1 MEGGPD
7 LQLQQLP
14 LATAAVSVLPHEDP
28 YSYKENLIGA
38 LLAIFGHLV
47 ISIALNLQKYSH
59 IRLAGSRDPR
69 AYFRTKTWW
78 CGLFFLL
85 LGELGVFSSYA
96 FAPLSLIVPL
106 SAVSVIGKRKGL
118 LYLCFCK
125 IAYENAMQYNFL
137 SLLIASAII
146 GIIFIK
152 EKWKP
157 KDFLRRYVLSFVG
170 CGLAVVGTYLLIT
183 FGPNS
188 HEMMTGDNITKHLVS
203 WPFLLYMLVEI
214 ILFCLL
220 LYFYKRKNANYI
232 VVILL
237 LVALL
242 GSMTVVTV
250 KAIAGMIVV
259 SIQGSLQLGYPIF
272 YIMLVCMVATA
283 VFQARFL
290 TQASQLYDSSQIASI
305 GYILST
311 ATAIT
316 AGATFYLDFTGEDV
330 LHICMFALGCLIA
343 FLGVFL
349 ITRNKKK
356 SIPFEP
362 YISMD
367 AMPGMQNVHDKG
379 IAVQPDLK
387 ASFSYGALENNDS
400 MAELYTPATLPIV
413 LEEHGSKGVSALPYR
428 VLEHSKKE

>member
-1 MEGGPD
+1 MEQASSLR
-7 LQLQQLP
+7 LQR
-14 LATAAVSVLPHEDP
+14 LATAAVPLPVHEDSF
-28 YSYKENLIGA
+28 SYKENLIGA
-38 LLAIFGHLV
+38 LLAIFGHLI

-59 IRLAGSRDPR
+59 IRLVGCKDNR
-69 AYFRTKTWW
+69 AYFKTKTWW
-78 CGLFFLL
+78 CGLFLLL
-85 LGELGVFSSYA
+85 LGELGVFSAYA

-106 SAVSVIGKRKGL
+106 GAVSV
-118 LYLCFCK
+118 
-125 IAYENAMQYNFL
+125 
-137 SLLIASAII
+137 IASAII

-157 KDFLRRYVLSFVG
+157 KDFLS
-170 CGLAVVGTYLLIT
+170 CGLAIVGTYLLIT

-188 HEMMTGDNITKHLVS
+188 HETMTGENITRHLVS

-220 LYFYKRKNANYI
+220 LYFYKERKANYI

-242 GSMTVVTV
+242 GSMTVITV
-250 KAIAGMIVV
+250 KAVAGMLVV
-259 SIQGSLQLGYPIF
+259 SIQGNLQLGYPIF
-272 YIMLVCMVATA
+272 YIMVVCMVATA
-283 VFQARFL
+283 AFQATFL
-290 TQASQLYDSSQIASI
+290 TQASQLYDASQIASV

-311 ATAIT
+311 TIAIT

-349 ITRNKKK
+349 ITRNKRK
-356 SIPFEP
+356 SILFEP

-367 AMPGMQNVHDKG
+367 TMPGMQNLHDNG
-379 IAVQPDLK
+379 TAVQPDLK
-387 ASFSYGALENNDS
+387 TSFSYGALENNDAI
-400 MAELYTPATLPIV
+400 AEIYTPATLPIV
-413 LEEHGSKGVSALPYR
+413 QEEHGSKGTSAPPYR
-428 VLEHSKKE
+428 VMEHSKRE

>member
-1 MEGGPD
+1 MERANGPG
-7 LQLQQLP
+7 LQLQP
-14 LATAAVSVLPHEDP
+14 LATLSVPRLAHEDSF
-28 YSYKENLIGA
+28 SYKENLIGA

-59 IRLAGSRDPR
+59 IRLVGCKDHR
-69 AYFRTKTWW
+69 AYFKTKTWW
-78 CGLFFLL
+78 CGLFLL
-85 LGELGVFSSYA
+85 FLGELGVFSAYA

-106 SAVSVIGKRKGL
+106 GAVSV
-118 LYLCFCK
+118 
-125 IAYENAMQYNFL
+125 
-137 SLLIASAII
+137 IASAII

-157 KDFLRRYVLSFVG
+157 KDFLS

-188 HEMMTGDNITKHLVS
+188 HETMTGENITKHLVS

-214 ILFCLL
+214 IIFCLL
-220 LYFYKRKNANYI
+220 LYFYKERKANYI

-237 LVALL
+237 LAALL
-242 GSMTVVTV
+242 GSMTVITV
-250 KAIAGMIVV
+250 KAVAGMVVV
-259 SIQGSLQLGYPIF
+259 SIRGNLQLGYPIF
-272 YIMLVCMVATA
+272 YIMVVCMVATA
-283 VFQARFL
+283 SFQATFL
-290 TQASQLYDSSQIASI
+290 TQATQLYDASQIASI

-316 AGATFYLDFTGEDV
+316 AGATFYMDFIGEDI

-349 ITRNKKK
+349 ITRNKRK
-356 SIPFEP
+356 SIFFEP

-367 AMPGMQNVHDKG
+367 AMPSMQNLHDNG
-379 IAVQPDLK
+379 TAVQPELK
-387 ASFSYGALENNDS
+387 TSFSYGALENNDAIS
-400 MAELYTPATLPIV
+400 EIYAPATLPIV
-413 LEEHGSKGVSALPYR
+413 QEEHGSRGSSVPPYR
-428 VLEHSKKE
+428 VMEHNKGE

>member
-1 MEGGPD
+1 MEGGNSPNM
-7 LQLQQLP
+7 QLQQIP
-14 LATAAVSVLPHEDP
+14 LATAAVSVQPHTDSF
-28 YSYKENLIGA
+28 SYKENLIGA

-59 IRLAGSRDPR
+59 IRLAGSKDSR
-69 AYFRTKTWW
+69 AYFKTKTWW
-78 CGLFFLL
+78 CGLFLL
-85 LGELGVFSSYA
+85 VLGELGVFSSYA

-106 SAVSVIGKRKGL
+106 SAVSVI
-118 LYLCFCK
+118 
-125 IAYENAMQYNFL
+125 
-137 SLLIASAII
+137 ASAII

-157 KDFLRRYVLSFVG
+157 KEFLRRYVLSFVG
-170 CGLAVVGTYLLIT
+170 CGLAIVGTYLLIT

-188 HEMMTGDNITKHLVS
+188 HEKMTGENITRHLVS

-214 ILFCLL
+214 IIFCLL
-220 LYFYKRKNANYI
+220 LYFYKEKNANYI
-232 VVILL
+232 VIILL

-250 KAIAGMIVV
+250 KAVAGMIVV
-259 SIQGSLQLGYPIF
+259 SIRGNLQLNYPIF
-272 YIMLVCMVATA
+272 YIMLVCMIATA
-283 VFQARFL
+283 VFQATFL
-290 TQASQLYDSSQIASI
+290 AQASQLYDSSQIASI

-311 ATAIT
+311 TVAIT

-349 ITRNKKK
+349 ITRNRKK
-356 SIPFEP
+356 SVPFEP

-367 AMPGMQNVHDKG
+367 AMPGNSFEHLLGIGLHHVCKTCMTKG
-379 IAVQPDLK
+379 LQ
-387 ASFSYGALENNDS
+387 FSLTS
-400 MAELYTPATLPIV
+400 KLPFPMV
-413 LEEHGSKGVSALPYR
+413 P
-428 VLEHSKKE
+428 